1 MSSWINLHTHGE
13 NQEGVLSI
21 RQIDLL
27 KIQANALYDSGMY
40 SVGLHPWFIKADTLE
55 DDIDVV
61 KKMAANKNIVAIGES
76 GLDRVCDTPMP
87 LQEQAFEMMI
97 SLSEILQKPLIIHAV
112 RTHAEIIDW
121 KKKFRPKQYW
131 ILHGF
136 NKNFNVAQS
145 FLEQNIILSFGVD
158 VMKEDWQSAQV
169 LQEIPNYK
177 FFLENDDKVKDMKL
191 LYEAAAKIRKV
202 NVEELKLQ
210 LFNLFKKVFGYAGT

>member
-1 MSSWINLHTHGE
+1 MFSWINVHTHGE
-13 NQEGVLSI
+13 NQEEILSV
-21 RQIDLL
+21 RQIDLSA
-27 KIQANALYDSGMY
+27 IHPNTCNEAGFF
-40 SVGLHPWFIKADTLE
+40 SVGLHPWFINADTLE
-55 DDIDVV
+55 DDIKVV
-61 KKMAANKNIVAIGES
+61 KELATNKNVLAVGES

-97 SLSEILQKPLIIHAV
+97 SLSESLQKPLIIHAV

-145 FLEQNIILSFGVD
+145 LLEQNMLLSFGID
-158 VMKEDWQSAQV
+158 VMKEDSQSAQV
-169 LQEIPNYK
+169 LKEIPNDK
-177 FFLENDDKVKDMKL
+177 FFLENDKKDKDMKL

-202 NVEELKLQ
+202 HVEELKLQ
-210 LFNLFKKVFGYAGT
+210 VFNLFKKVFGYAGT